1 MPNYQEIEDAISFS
15 DLSFGRGSAYF
26 DPSRNAI
33 YLKGSEL
40 EEDQALIPADVNW
53 EACIIIPGEKQLDL
67 GRALVER
74 FVREF
79 RPDDYEQIRSFFS
92 RRGAYR
98 RFRQW
103 TVDAGL
109 LDFWHAY
116 RARSEREAIVAWC
129 ADKHIPLTDIPNP
142 PEMPELP
149 APTGPAPSQIHPLPT
164 GDKRLTYIANTVKN
178 PNIIVGDYTYTD
190 DSEGHEPFER
200 RVLYHYPENGDKLII
215 GRFTAIASGVRFI
228 MNGATHKTDGFSTY
242 PFSLFGQGWEAPSSG
257 ADTPTPKGDT
267 VIGND
272 VWIGYQAVI
281 MPGVRIGDGA
291 IITARAVVTQDVPPY
306 AVVGG
311 VPATL
316 IRTRFTEE
324 VIAALLDLAWW
335 NWDAAKI
342 TRNRAAITSADLGA
356 LQAAT

>member
-1 MPNYQEIEDAISFS
+1 
-15 DLSFGRGSAYF
+15 
-26 DPSRNAI
+26 
-33 YLKGSEL
+33 
-40 EEDQALIPADVNW
+40 V
-53 EACIIIPGEKQLDL
+53 
-67 GRALVER
+67 
-74 FVREF
+74 
-79 RPDDYEQIRSFFS
+79 
-92 RRGAYR
+92 
-98 RFRQW
+98 
-103 TVDAGL
+103 GL
-109 LDFWHAY
+109 LEFWHAY

-129 ADKHIPLTDIPNP
+129 ADKHIPLTEIPHP

-178 PNIIVGDYTYTD
+178 PNIVVGDYTYTED
-190 DSEGHEPFER
+190 CEGHEPFER

-281 MPGVRIGDGA
+281 LPGVHIGDGA